1 MRDELRG
8 PEKSEPTPKSR
19 QQQQQ
24 QNNNNDKENNLP
36 TGNTKRK
43 LGRKGNKS
51 KVSFASEVMMSR
63 RDDVIYSCSS
73 DTEIGKSTSVIF

>member
-24 QNNNNDKENNLP
+24 NNNNDKENNLP

-43 LGRKGNKS
+43 SGRKGNKS

>member
-8 PEKSEPTPKSR
+8 PEKSEPIPKSR

-24 QNNNNDKENNLP
+24 QQYDNKENKLP
-36 TGNTKRK
+36 TGDTKRK
-43 LGRKGNKS
+43 LGRKGDKS
-51 KVSFASEVMMSR
+51 KVSFASEVMISR

-73 DTEIGKSTSVIF
+73 DTEIGKSTSVIFK

>member
-19 QQQQQ
+19 QQ
-24 QNNNNDKENNLP
+24 NNNNDKENNLP
-36 TGNTKRK
+36 TGDTKRK